1 MNKRNMQIKIGTLV
15 SILVLVSMIWF
26 GKEGYRAAIAYESL
40 TGTIAKQM
48 DAAGLAKLKL
58 KELASIFTLGMVKN
72 DTKEYLLDL
81 EEKRHAT
88 DKRAQ
93 QNIVYF
99 SVGVVVLLLLYF
111 LLPLRGFV
119 VSVSV
124 GALIALINGLVTPIM
139 LMIVHKQVEYLGD
152 VVLSFESR
160 GILGSISKLYDE
172 NNIVVALAVLV
183 FSVIVPLTKS
193 ISLLL
198 VAIYEYSP
206 FASKVVRFF
215 RHLGKWSMLDVFI
228 ISILLVYMTSNNHDI
243 SKAEVEIGLYFF
255 LSYVILSMVAS
266 LAADRMLRSAND
278 S

>member
-1 MNKRNMQIKIGTLV
+1 
-15 SILVLVSMIWF
+15 
-26 GKEGYRAAIAYESL
+26 
-40 TGTIAKQM
+40 
-48 DAAGLAKLKL
+48 
-58 KELASIFTLGMVKN
+58 
-72 DTKEYLLDL
+72 
-81 EEKRHAT
+81 
-88 DKRAQ
+88 
-93 QNIVYF
+93 
-99 SVGVVVLLLLYF
+99 
-111 LLPLRGFV
+111 
-119 VSVSV
+119 
-124 GALIALINGLVTPIM
+124 
-139 LMIVHKQVEYLGD
+139 
-152 VVLSFESR
+152 
-160 GILGSISKLYDE
+160 
-172 NNIVVALAVLV
+172 V